1 MSKRWDFYTLLKK
14 IILTKRENSLISTSF
29 IEVTTMM
36 SRLRIYTK
44 ITQAFLENKKLEVL
58 LIFQN
63 QETLLNV
70 I

>member
-1 MSKRWDFYTLLKK
+1 MSHPQISTK
-14 IILTKRENSLISTSF
+14 II
-29 IEVTTMM
+29 
-36 SRLRIYTK
+36 
-44 ITQAFLENKKLEVL
+44 QAFSENKKLEVL